1 MHLIRLAQKYMQLA
15 HIHIFIIFIFPA
27 SFRMCSDIRWRD
39 IWGEES
45 VDRVAKALLQRLG
58 GTERDLIDQ
67 TSQEMGV

>member
-1 MHLIRLAQKYMQLA
+1 
-15 HIHIFIIFIFPA
+15 
-27 SFRMCSDIRWRD
+27 MCSDIRWRD